1 MDNLPVVED
10 VVEKNIFIY
19 DINIEDGDFVGEL
32 ARRSIGKYENT
43 VKLLRYNNHI
53 IYVNN
58 IDNFFKCFRCP
69 TCDTFFHKADHFNKH
84 LLRCKDRIKNIYP
97 KNVYTLRETLFEKLD
112 GFNIEYTKEQTLF
125 KNVAIFDFES
135 ICVPSEELKPTETI
149 TWIGKHE
156 PISVSISSNLLDK
169 PIFLCDKD
177 PQSLIIDFVANLELL
192 AEKNKTEMRSKFL
205 EIENNIKKRL
215 HTIFSI
221 LNERVSFNKI
231 EAREYEDECI
241 ENEEET
247 DASTHFL
254 RIQKNQLIDL
264 MQHLERYTNTLPVFG
279 FNSGRY
285 DINLIKSYL
294 IPYLIKEKE
303 IEPSVIKKAN
313 DFVSFKF
320 GDVQLLD
327 IMKFLGGATT
337 LDSFLKAYK
346 ASELKGYF
354 PYEWFDTP
362 NKLDEQ
368 QLPSYDD
375 FYSKLK
381 NSNPLDKEFD
391 DYQKLLNTGITEEQG
406 LKKLGLKT
414 KPATGLENSNYLKS
428 IWEQEKMT
436 TFRDFLRWYNNKDV
450 VPTLD
455 AMQKMIEFYHDK
467 GIDMLKLGCTL
478 PNLANI
484 CLHKSTDYK
493 FYPFFSSDSDLLEK
507 IREDMTGGP
516 SIVFTKKAV
525 VNETFIRKS
534 KNLCKSIVGID
545 ASQLYP
551 YSMCQDMPTGLYTR
565 WDYDE
570 ESQKFKARQ
579 IRVRTFENMVMS
591 YFQATR
597 TECKI
602 ESYYTTG
609 KQKKIDCFSVD
620 GYCNHCKTV
629 FEAMGCYF
637 HFCPCQE
644 ARPCL
649 TDDDI
654 KRGTK
659 KREMDDL
666 RKDYI
671 REKGYSIEEMW
682 ECSWW
687 D

>member
-1 MDNLPVVED
+1 M
-10 VVEKNIFIY
+10 
-19 DINIEDGDFVGEL
+19 
-32 ARRSIGKYENT
+32 
-43 VKLLRYNNHI
+43 
-53 IYVNN
+53 
-58 IDNFFKCFRCP
+58 
-69 TCDTFFHKADHFNKH
+69 
-84 LLRCKDRIKNIYP
+84 
-97 KNVYTLRETLFEKLD
+97 
-112 GFNIEYTKEQTLF
+112 
-125 KNVAIFDFES
+125 
-135 ICVPSEELKPTETI
+135 PSEELKPTKTK

-156 PISVSISSNLLDK
+156 PISVSISSNFLDK

-177 PQSLIIDFVANLELL
+177 PQSLNIDFVANLELL
-192 AEKNKTEMRSKFL
+192 AEKNKTEMRSNFL

-215 HTIFSI
+215 LTIFSI
-221 LNERVSFNKI
+221 LTEQASFNKS
-231 EAREYEDECI
+231 EAIEYEDECI

-264 MQHLERYTNTLPVFG
+264 MQHLQRYNNTLPVFG

-294 IPYLIKEKE
+294 LPCLINEKE
-303 IEPSVIKKAN
+303 IESSVIKKAN

-346 ASELKGYF
+346 ASEMKGYF

-381 NSNPLDKEFD
+381 NSNPLDKEYD
-391 DYQKLLNTGITEEQG
+391 DFQKLLKIGITEEQA

-414 KPATGLENSNYLKS
+414 KLPTGLENYNYLKS

-436 TFRDFLRWYNNKDV
+436 TFRNFLRWYNNKDV

-455 AMQKMIEFYHDK
+455 AMQEMIEFYHDK

-516 SIVFTKKAV
+516 SIVFTRKAV
-525 VNETFIRKS
+525 TNETFIRKS
-534 KNLCKSIVGID
+534 NNLWKSIVGID

-570 ESQKFKARQ
+570 ETQKFKAR
-579 IRVRTFENMVMS
+579 
-591 YFQATR
+591 
-597 TECKI
+597 
-602 ESYYTTG
+602 
-609 KQKKIDCFSVD
+609 
-620 GYCNHCKTV
+620 
-629 FEAMGCYF
+629 
-637 HFCPCQE
+637 
-644 ARPCL
+644 
-649 TDDDI
+649 
-654 KRGTK
+654 
-659 KREMDDL
+659 
-666 RKDYI
+666 
-671 REKGYSIEEMW
+671 
-682 ECSWW
+682 
-687 D
+687 

>member
-1 MDNLPVVED
+1 M
-10 VVEKNIFIY
+10 
-19 DINIEDGDFVGEL
+19 
-32 ARRSIGKYENT
+32 
-43 VKLLRYNNHI
+43 
-53 IYVNN
+53 
-58 IDNFFKCFRCP
+58 
-69 TCDTFFHKADHFNKH
+69 
-84 LLRCKDRIKNIYP
+84 
-97 KNVYTLRETLFEKLD
+97 
-112 GFNIEYTKEQTLF
+112 
-125 KNVAIFDFES
+125 
-135 ICVPSEELKPTETI
+135 PSEELKPTETI

-156 PISVSISSNLLDK
+156 PISVSISSNLLDES
-169 PIFLCDKD
+169 IFLCDKD
-177 PQSLIIDFVANLELL
+177 PQSLIFDFVANL
-192 AEKNKTEMRSKFL
+192 EMRSKFL
-205 EIENNIKKRL
+205 ENENNIKKRL
-215 HTIFSI
+215 HTFFSV

-231 EAREYEDECI
+231 EATEYEDECI

-375 FYSKLK
+375 FYSRLK

-391 DYQKLLNTGITEEQG
+391 DYQKLLNTGITEEQA

-414 KPATGLENSNYLKS
+414 KPTTGLENYNYLKS

-436 TFRDFLRWYNNKDV
+436 TFRDFLRWYNNKDN

-516 SIVFTKKAV
+516 SIVFTRKAV
-525 VNETFIRKS
+525 ANETFIRKS

-570 ESQKFKARQ
+570 ETQKFKARQ
-579 IRVRTFENMVMS
+579 NRVRTFENMVML

-644 ARPCL
+644 ARPSL
-649 TDDDI
+649 TDDDS
-654 KRGTK
+654 KRGTRKEKWMIFEKTTFEK
-659 KREMDDL
+659 KDTP
-666 RKDYI
+666 
-671 REKGYSIEEMW
+671 
-682 ECSWW
+682 
-687 D
+687 